1 MDYLLLLLIRKMLIY
16 FLNEM
21 GLTVNN
27 LTYSTQQGKM
37 GNIEYLALVSKNKAI
52 KKYNVDEI
60 ILESHKL

>member
-1 MDYLLLLLIRKMLIY
+1 
-16 FLNEM
+16 
-21 GLTVNN
+21 
-27 LTYSTQQGKM
+27 M